1 MNKILIPFIIL
12 SFFLSNQKDKNLN
25 FVEINEKVKEKEEVV
40 SLIDTVSNGKFLKIY
55 SIEKGRGSLIAEY
68 GNKKIKHKVSLRG
81 EKYRLLRAS
90 SSVEWITEKSFSVVG
105 GCGSGCKYVMIFNI
119 DSKEP
124 LIEEALYYP
133 KYEGQTS
140 FETDN
145 RNLYI
150 AVNKKNKDGLSFVI
164 VDTDSQKRDIISLPK
179 KWNRDLGTIFS
190 VVDKIK
196 IKNSKIDVY
205 QNQENGEI
213 KKVSKKIVLK

>member
-1 MNKILIPFIIL
+1 M
-12 SFFLSNQKDKNLN
+12 SNQKDKNLN